1 MKNFTLT
8 ITLFLTFPFAFF
20 SQIQGDGGV
29 PKTFKSIKDY
39 KTIDTWLFSTP
50 DLVALKQEDE
60 LYDDS
65 GERPW
70 RFGHNNYTELNLNN
84 SGTWKELANGDKIWQ
99 LVLTCEEALT
109 VNLTFSNTHIP
120 EGNELYVYNPE
131 KTFILGSF
139 NQNHLYNGELGTEL
153 VPGNTAIIEYY
164 IPKENSLGS
173 LNVDKVTHGYRTA
186 NEFIEKAF
194 GSSGSCNMNVNC
206 PDGSSW
212 VNERNS
218 VVLLVSNGGGFCTGA
233 LINNTLNDGTPY
245 VLTANH
251 CYSNPANWVFR
262 FNWESGTCNNP
273 GSSPSFLSLS
283 GGTLRS
289 RRTPTDFCLVE
300 ITGGLTNNTVPSNY
314 NPFFAGWDNSGDIP
328 STTVCIHHPAG
339 DIKKISFDDDAASI
353 SQAMGSSEANSTWTV
368 QWDRNTTTEGGSSG
382 SPLFDQNHR
391 IIGQL
396 WGGGASCSNL
406 NSPDYY
412 GRVSMSW
419 EPSGSNQT
427 NQLKHWLDPNN
438 AGASFID
445 GFDPSGASAAEY
457 DAGVSGAGLNE
468 TAVCATDY
476 IPSFTL
482 SNPGSQ
488 TLTSAVITY
497 DIDGGT
503 PSTLNWSGSLA
514 QYQTEI
520 VTLST
525 VTLAAGNHSLNVEV
539 SSPNGN
545 TDENANNNVS
555 VANITIE
562 PVAETALYV
571 TVSLLTDDYADETYM
586 EITNSAG
593 IVIWTEGNEE
603 VEGNFGTGDFPPP
616 ADPTTPLENNTQ
628 YDWNVPLSSQECYTF
643 SVYDYYGDGLGA
655 SQWQGTDGDLN
666 LLDNGGS
673 NIYAVSAADF
683 GSDEASTFRNLTV
696 GINED
701 GLSSFKVYPNPANEY
716 LVLITEAEASSAF
729 VITDLLGKTF
739 STGSVLINKTIIN
752 TSELSSGSYIIR
764 LLKKDGTVEHKS
776 FIVK

>member
-497 DIDGGT
+497 DIDGGA